1 MRRFNVAWWAY
12 SFPITVLALVSTDYA
27 QEVKGTLSNILMFLL
42 LALSVLVS
50 LALTF
55 FTFLNSK
62 MLLPDNDPI
71 ASLLIGLPTVQ

>member
-12 SFPITVLALVSTDYA
+12 SFPITALALVSADYA
-27 QEVKGTLSNILMFLL
+27 QEVKGTFSHILMLFL

-50 LALTF
+50 LALTL
-55 FTFLNSK
+55 FTLLNSK

-71 ASLLIGLPTVQ
+71 IASLLIS

>member
-12 SFPITVLALVSTDYA
+12 SFPVTVLALASTNYA
-27 QEVKGTLSNILMFLL
+27 QEVKGTVSHILMLIL

-50 LALTF
+50 LSLTF
-55 FTFLNSK
+55 FTLLNSK

-71 ASLLIGLPTVQ
+71 ASILIV

>member
-12 SFPITVLALVSTDYA
+12 SFPVTVLALASTNYA
-27 QEVKGTLSNILMFLL
+27 QQVKGTVSHILMIIL

-50 LALTF
+50 LSLTL
-55 FTFLNSK
+55 FTLLNSK

-71 ASLLIGLPTVQ
+71 ANILIV